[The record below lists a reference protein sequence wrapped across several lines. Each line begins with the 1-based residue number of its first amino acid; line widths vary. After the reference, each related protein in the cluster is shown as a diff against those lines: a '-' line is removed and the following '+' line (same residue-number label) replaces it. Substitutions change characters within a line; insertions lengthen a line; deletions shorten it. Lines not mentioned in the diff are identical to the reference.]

1 MAAARGMRARA
12 ALIVC
17 AGAVAGC
24 GGSSPGTTASLTSS
38 PGPGRYAVPAVAV
51 YQSPVQATL
60 SWFFAIN
67 HKDKAAAVA
76 HFAPAAAYQMAW
88 ASQWQPSAWP
98 TFSALRCRQVTRRAT
113 AAWVFCTFDES
124 QAPAVG
130 NPDSF
135 WTVELHRQADGRWL
149 ITDYGQG

>member
-1 MAAARGMRARA
+1 MTATRGVRAGA
-12 ALIVC
+12 TLIIC
-17 AGAVAGC
+17 AGAIAGC
-24 GGSSPGTTASLTSS
+24 GSSSGPAVSSPAS
-38 PGPGRYAVPAVAV
+38 PGPGRSAVSAAAV
-51 YQSPVQATL
+51 YQPPAQATL

-76 HFAPAAAYQMAW
+76 HFAPATADQMAW

-98 TFSALRCRQVTRRAT
+98 TFSALHCRQVSRRAA
-113 AAWVFCTFDES
+113 AAWVYCTFTES
-124 QAPAVG
+124 QAPSAG

-149 ITDYGQG
+149 ITSYGQP